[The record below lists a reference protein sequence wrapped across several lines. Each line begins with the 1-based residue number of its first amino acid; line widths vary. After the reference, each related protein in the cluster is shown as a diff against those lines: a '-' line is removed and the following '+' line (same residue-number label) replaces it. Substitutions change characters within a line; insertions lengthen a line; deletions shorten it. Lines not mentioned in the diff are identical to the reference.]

1 MEKIT
6 KKEQEKIDIINF
18 QRQRAFDRNIDNVS
32 ILMKKMWELRDVT
45 SKIFSEMEMYLA
57 MNNPSENI
65 KMKKGLETV
74 ANTLIE
80 SGNKIKLYIK
90 EKKEIELKADDLI

>member
-57 MNNPSENI
+57 MNNPS
-65 KMKKGLETV
+65 
-74 ANTLIE
+74 
-80 SGNKIKLYIK
+80 
-90 EKKEIELKADDLI
+90 

>member
-65 KMKKGLETV
+65 KKV
-74 ANTLIE
+74 
-80 SGNKIKLYIK
+80 
-90 EKKEIELKADDLI
+90 